1 MSFMEEYNKLKKK
14 RLGESEEKNT
24 MKSFMEEYNKLKEKR
39 LSESENKTSTNFLA
53 DERNRLK
60 LERQAKADNE
70 KDIAPV
76 AEPKNQ
82 SFWDAF
88 IAQYEKAKNAGPVSM
103 MDYVSKVADS
113 TTISAEK
120 KRPQNRVHGKES
132 EKSESFFGKLE
143 AEYNKYANDPNTLL
157 NKARNLPEAQ
167 SVIKAADKLNEN
179 IAPVIKPV
187 TDAIDK
193 KINSAKGEDG
203 KLDFFQPGAF
213 DDGYQAGDVTK
224 ALLGT
229 VGDTA
234 IGAFKGFGS
243 MIEGGV
249 DLVEYGA
256 ANVAKLFGSE
266 EWYQYLKEDA
276 QKNVIEKWTK
286 GLDGYFDQYSIL
298 GKTSDAVTQGIG
310 QLALIYVTGGIGA
323 AAGLSSA
330 GTTALTTGTLGFSS
344 MGSAMGEAYAS
355 GASDGEAITYGLIA
369 GVAEAGTE
377 LIFGGLGK
385 TINAKGLSTGLSSAD
400 DMLAKKVSGLFK
412 NQIAKN
418 ISEYGVKAAGEGV
431 EEVLSGVLQ
440 AVGKKI
446 TYMTEEDLDELLKDE
461 NLLEQFVVG
470 SVTSAFAQS
479 GYIPGTRNGSLAE
492 ANKTGRDFITGLNQN
507 EQTVIDR
514 VYKDRLAEAE
524 KTEKITGKEKTKIYD
539 EVVSEMEK
547 GAISTDTI
555 ESILAEDTYKSYK
568 DTIESE
574 ESMKKELDELQHM
587 EAGKMN
593 DIQRTRMEELK
604 GMNLNDTSKR
614 DSLKAKLD
622 EEVLSK
628 VKDSRLSESYNEKSK
643 RGQTFQADIKQ
654 YDTKQRSAVQRA
666 IDSGILNNT
675 NRTHEFVDLIAKISA
690 DKGVLFDFTNNK
702 KLKESGFAVEGRT
715 INGYVTKDGIS
726 INIDSAKSWQTVV
739 GHEVTHVLEGTE
751 FYNELQSAITE
762 YAKSK
767 GEYQSKYDSLTK
779 LYQNIE
785 GADIDAELT
794 ADLVG
799 DYLFSDEDFIKN
811 LSANHRNVFQKIY
824 DEIKYLIKVA
834 TAGSKEAKQ
843 LEKVKK
849 AFEKVYHES
858 GNQTDLKHDNLTEA
872 KYSLGEIIDQSG
884 NNYGIGVRLDS
895 TLLDNLS
902 PKERLGMVKE
912 YIREL
917 GGKSFTAYNKG
928 GDKVSITIAKSN
940 AKFENRIGKKVPVN
954 KDLASKY
961 IGNEVKQES
970 IALID
975 ELITASEYDGSASPK
990 YAHGWLDNNGKNNW
1004 EYWTTYVQ
1012 DKNNT
1017 IWQATLNVANAADGT
1032 KFLYDIGPIKK
1043 VERSVKSDTFSTNNT
1058 VPREAQSVNSDYMQR
1073 SAKDS
1078 LLEDIAPVRKD
1089 VATTA
1094 KNTEIT
1100 FETLTS
1106 KKDMNITRIET
1117 TLDDVINKS
1126 RTDIVNEAKE
1136 NLSSLKDPNGVIKIH
1151 NDDTNMDIAVGKSGI
1166 EHGLDRN
1173 YNYTAMVSM
1182 NLESYLKNAIK
1193 INEATADKQRTHD
1206 SDILLGYGET
1216 ASGEKIPAYFVVS
1229 KLKTGLTELVE
1240 FGSLYSMRAKKISGD
1255 STQGGSGFR
1264 SSTPDTISILKLL
1277 DIVNAEY
1284 SDILPKTVAEHYGN
1298 VRRSSKLG
1306 NSVKNSLSVDSDEVF
1321 SPDRDRIVPLR
1332 DLRREANTDDIGP
1345 VKTAENINAESFEN
1359 IAPVRTA
1366 DQGRTAHETFPDDF
1380 APVSEKA
1387 SRENIET
1394 NMTEPETKTDETSS
1408 EETAKEPKRV
1418 KRAQLHSQ
1426 IVDKIKT
1433 EFSKNGFDFDKV
1445 LKNAKNLST
1454 FSTVDNTPQ
1463 RVMEKALGYKEGN
1476 ILSDLTVN
1484 KVAQNETEGI
1494 KWLNSYTDRK
1504 TGLLAQ
1510 ISKQYGIK
1518 PGSKESAA
1526 AQMYAEGFYVA
1537 KNNDILKYGDEELM
1551 KDFKDIRVQEKI
1563 KSLARDPRIRQIY
1576 DETLNMINESRKR
1589 NAYPEIPRL
1598 DNYFLHFRAMNDT
1611 FSRLGLPFNP
1621 NDIRA
1626 KDLPTDLNGVT
1637 ADLKPGQPYFASSKH
1652 RLGKRTSFDLLGGLE
1667 NYLTSA
1673 KNQIYHIDDIQTLRA
1688 LRNYIAD
1695 TYGQANGLENLDVL
1709 SEEEAQER
1717 IKEVYDSHLSTFAKF
1732 LNEEANVIAGKTAL
1746 IDRGLEGI
1754 IGRRGITFLNTLN
1767 KQVGSNMVGFNVS
1780 SSLTNFLSV
1789 AQAFAKTNKFAF
1801 VKGFAQTVSNKI
1813 KSISGESDGFAENN
1827 PTIIR
1832 RKGAERFQRNLW
1844 QKVGD
1849 LGYVMAGAVD
1859 NISTEIITRAK
1870 YNELIGKGMDNQ
1882 KAIEETDKWVSRLM
1896 GDRSLGQQPQLYNS
1910 KMLGLVTKFQL
1921 EVRNQLDSQ
1930 FYDTIQEARVSN
1942 EDVENGLKRN
1952 AKIAA
1957 KITSTFVQLAVAQHL
1972 FGKAFESIAGYNP
1985 AFDIIDAIIKT
1996 FGWDDDEDSED
2007 TIKDNV
2013 EQGVLALI
2021 EDMPYSSIL
2030 TGTGRIPIASALPIS
2045 DLISGKDE
2053 YGNEKSRWKTIGE
2066 TVPYYLLPGGYGQL
2080 KKTANG
2086 LKMFDDDLP
2095 VAGSYTDSGNLRF
2108 PVDDT
2113 LKSKVQAGI
2122 FGQWAS
2128 QNARD
2133 YFDNDIAPLKEKQI
2147 KEFVD
2152 VDIPI
2157 QDYWKY
2163 RKGLSKQK
2171 TLEEKFDYIA
2181 DLDLPVKKKNIL
2193 INNVVDRKEP
2203 VDLENYDDFSDYEE
2217 FDFATKNPEKY
2228 EFLMANKISFDD
2240 YNFTKAS
2247 REAYSWAF
2255 ENPEKYTLSKAI
2267 SSDIITYR
2275 KYSDDLANIKSDK
2288 DTNGNSISGSRKEKV
2303 IRYINNLD
2311 GDYGEK
2317 IILFKSEYPSDDTYN
2332 NEIIEYLN
2340 DRDDISYEEMETI
2353 LKELGFSVLLDGTIS
2368 WK

>member
-1 MSFMEEYNKLKKK
+1 MSFMAEYNKLKKK
-14 RLGESEEKNT
+14 RIGESEEKNT
-24 MKSFMEEYNKLKEKR
+24 TNSFMEEYN
-39 LSESENKTSTNFLA
+39 
-53 DERNRLK
+53 RLK
-60 LERQAKADNE
+60 LERRQKSNNE

-76 AEPKNQ
+76 AEKKEE
-82 SFWDAF
+82 
-88 IAQYEKAKNAGPVSM
+88 AQ
-103 MDYVSKVADS
+103 
-113 TTISAEK
+113 
-120 KRPQNRVHGKES
+120 
-132 EKSESFFGKLE
+132 SFFGWLE
-143 AEYNKYANDPNTLL
+143 EEYNKRKNDSSTLL
-157 NKARNLPEAQ
+157 NYVTNMSENQAMRKQ
-167 SVIKAADKLNEN
+167 TDKLNED
-179 IAPVIKPV
+179 IAPVIQPALNSL
-187 TDAIDK
+187 DE
-193 KINSAKGEDG
+193 KINALRGKDG
-203 KLDFFQPGAF
+203 KLEFFQKGAF
-213 DDGYQAGDVTK
+213 EDGYQAGDVTK
-224 ALLGT
+224 TILGT
-229 VGDTA
+229 TGDIGLGVLKGVGNTV
-234 IGAFKGFGS
+234 
-243 MIEGGV
+243 EGV
-249 DLVEYGA
+249 TDLVAYGA
-256 ANVAKLFGSE
+256 AGVADLFGADESAKKIKE
-266 EWYQYLKEDA
+266 ETQNSMVES
-276 QKNVIEKWTK
+276 WTK
-286 GLDGYFDQYSIL
+286 GAGDFLDQYSIL
-298 GKTSDAVTQGIG
+298 GRTSDAVTQGIG
-310 QLALIYVTGGIGA
+310 QLALIYATAGLGS

-330 GTTALTTGTLGFSS
+330 GTTALSTGTIGVSS
-344 MGSAMGEAYAS
+344 MGSAMGEAYES
-355 GASDGEAITYGLIA
+355 GANDEEAVTYGLIA

-377 LIFGGLGK
+377 LLFGGLGK
-385 TINAKGLSTGLSSAD
+385 SINAVGLSTGLSSAD
-400 DMLAKKVSGLFK
+400 DILAKKVSGLFK
-412 NQIAKN
+412 SQIAKN
-418 ISEYGVKAAGEGV
+418 ISEYGIKAAGEGV

-440 AVGKKI
+440 AVGKKA
-446 TYMTEEDLDELLKDE
+446 TYMSGEELSKILKDE

-470 SVTSAFAQS
+470 AVTSAFAQS
-479 GYIPGTRNGSLAE
+479 GYIPGTKNGSLVE
-492 ANKTGRDFITGLNQN
+492 ANEAGRDFITGLSQT
-507 EQTVIDR
+507 EQTVVDKIVEDR
-514 VYKDRLAEAE
+514 VSE
-524 KTEKITGKEKTKIYD
+524 KESEGTKLTGKEKNTIYR
-539 EVVSEMEK
+539 EVVNEMEK

-555 ESILAEDTYKSYK
+555 ESIIAEDTYKSYK
-568 DTIESE
+568 NTIESE
-574 ESMKKELDELQHM
+574 ESMKKEMYELQHM

-614 DSLKAKLD
+614 DSLKSKLD

-654 YDTKQRSAVQRA
+654 YDTKQRPTVQKA

-715 INGYVTKDGIS
+715 VNGYVTKDGIS

-751 FYNELQSAITE
+751 FYNELKSAITE
-762 YAKSK
+762 CAKSK
-767 GEYQSKYDSLTK
+767 GEYQSRYDSLAK

-785 GADIDAELT
+785 DADIDAELT

-799 DYLFSDEDFIKN
+799 DYLFTDEEFVKN

-849 AFEKVYHES
+849 AF
-858 GNQTDLKHDNLTEA
+858 DNAYRNNTTTQKNAAENIGS
-872 KYSLGEIIDQSG
+872 KYSLSQNAETDVRKELQNG
-884 NNYGIGVRLDS
+884 NLIRVKNKS
-895 TLLDNLS
+895 TQTSESTS
-902 PKERLGMVKE
+902 P
-912 YIREL
+912 I
-917 GGKSFTAYNKG
+917 
-928 GDKVSITIAKSN
+928 N
-940 AKFENRIGKKVPVN
+940 ADYRM
-954 KDLASKY
+954 
-961 IGNEVKQES
+961 
-970 IALID
+970 
-975 ELITASEYDGSASPK
+975 
-990 YAHGWLDNNGKNNW
+990 
-1004 EYWTTYVQ
+1004 
-1012 DKNNT
+1012 
-1017 IWQATLNVANAADGT
+1017 NAFD
-1032 KFLYDIGPIKK
+1032 
-1043 VERSVKSDTFSTNNT
+1043 DTT

-1089 VATTA
+1089 VTTTA

-1240 FGSLYSMRAKKISGD
+1240 FGSLYSIRAKKISGD
-1255 STQGGSGFR
+1255 STQGGSGFQ

-1321 SPDRDRIVPLR
+1321 YPDRDRLVPLR
-1332 DLRREANTDDIGP
+1332 DLRLEANTDDIGP
-1345 VKTAENINAESFEN
+1345 VKTAKNINAESFEDV
-1359 IAPVRTA
+1359 APVRTA
-1366 DQGRTAHETFPDDF
+1366 DQGRSAQEVLPDDL

-1394 NMTEPETKTDETSS
+1394 NMTETETKTDEASS
-1408 EETAKEPKRV
+1408 EETVKETKKLKRT
-1418 KRAQLHSQ
+1418 QLHSQ
-1426 IVDKIKT
+1426 IVDKIKI

-1494 KWLNSYTDRK
+1494 KWLNSFTDRK
-1504 TGLLAQ
+1504 AGFLAQ
-1510 ISKQYGIK
+1510 ISKQYNIK

-1537 KNNDILKYGDEELM
+1537 ENSDIIEYGDAELA
-1551 KDFKDIRVQEKI
+1551 KDFPDLKVQNNI
-1563 KSLARDPRIRQIY
+1563 KGLARDPRIRQIY

-1598 DNYFLHFRAMNDT
+1598 NNYFLHFRVMNDA

-1667 NYLTSA
+1667 RYLSSA

-1695 TYGQANGLENLDVL
+1695 TYGQANGLEGLDAL
-1709 SEEEAQER
+1709 TEEESQER
-1717 IKEVYDSHLSTFAKF
+1717 IKEVYGSHLSSFAKF
-1732 LNEEANVIAGKTAL
+1732 LNEEANVLAGKTAM
-1746 IDRGLEGI
+1746 IDRGLESV

-1813 KSISGESDGFAENN
+1813 KSISGNSDGFAENN

-1849 LGYVMAGAVD
+1849 FGYIMAGAVD
-1859 NISTEIITRAK
+1859 NIATEVITRAK
-1870 YNELIGKGMDNQ
+1870 YNEFTGKGMNNQ
-1882 KAIEETDKWVSRLM
+1882 KAILETDKWASRLM

-1930 FYDTIQEARVSN
+1930 FYDTIQEAKVSN

-2080 KKTANG
+2080 KKTAKG

-2147 KEFVD
+2147 QEFVD

-2193 INNVVDRKEP
+2193 INNVVGRKES

-2267 SSDIITYR
+2267 SSDIIAYR

-2288 DTNGNSISGSRKEKV
+2288 ETNGNSISGSRKEKV
-2303 IRYINNLD
+2303 TRYINNLD

-2340 DRDDISYEEMETI
+2340 ERDDISYSEMETI
-2353 LKELGFSVLLDGTIS
+2353 LKELGFSVSLDGTIS